1 VSLQVEIVAPDRIVW
16 SGDARQLSA
25 RTVEGE
31 IGILPGHEPMLAVL
45 GNGDVLVDPVNGQR
59 ETVTVD
65 GGFMSVDNDK
75 VTLVAERVDAA
86 GLGA

>member
-1 VSLQVEIVAPDRIVW
+1 VSLHVEIVAPDRIVW

-45 GNGDVLVDPVNGQR
+45 GNGDVLIDPVDGSR

-65 GGFMSVDNDK
+65 GGFMSVDNNK

-86 GLGA
+86 GLGV

>member
-1 VSLQVEIVAPDRIVW
+1 MSLQVEIVAPDRIVW

-45 GNGDVLVDPVNGQR
+45 GNGDVLIDPVDGSR

-65 GGFMSVDNDK
+65 GGFMSVDNNK

-86 GLGA
+86 GLGV

>member
-1 VSLQVEIVAPDRIVW
+1 MSLQVEIVAPDRIVW

-31 IGILPGHEPMLAVL
+31 IGILPGHESMLAVL
-45 GNGDVLVDPVNGQR
+45 GNGDVLVDPVDGQR
-59 ETVTVD
+59 ETVTID

-86 GLGA
+86 GLKA

>member
-1 VSLQVEIVAPDRIVW
+1 MSLQVEIVAPDRIVW

-45 GNGDVLVDPVNGQR
+45 GNGDVLVDPVDGQR
-59 ETVTVD
+59 ETVTID
-65 GGFMSVDNDK
+65 GGFMSVDHDK
-75 VTLVAERVDAA
+75 VTLVAERVDAV
-86 GLGA
+86 GLEA

>member
-1 VSLQVEIVAPDRIVW
+1 MSLQVEIVAPDRVVW
-16 SGDARQLSA
+16 SGDASQLSA
-25 RTVEGE
+25 RTIEGE

-45 GNGDVLVDPVNGQR
+45 GNGDVLVDPVGGQR
-59 ETVTVD
+59 ETVKID

-86 GLGA
+86 GLDA